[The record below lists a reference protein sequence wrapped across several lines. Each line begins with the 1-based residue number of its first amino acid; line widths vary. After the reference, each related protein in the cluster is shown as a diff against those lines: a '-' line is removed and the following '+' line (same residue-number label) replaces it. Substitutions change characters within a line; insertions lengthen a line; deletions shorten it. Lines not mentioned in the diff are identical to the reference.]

1 MPFELFLA
9 IRYLRSRR
17 KRRLARVTVLVAIL
31 GISIGVAALIVA
43 LALAN
48 GFRDEMREKILRGTA
63 HVSVMRADVQPMPDY
78 REISARIEKL
88 AGVTA
93 ASGTTYDGAVVIGPK
108 GSAYAV
114 LRGIDKESPGAI
126 AEVRNSVT
134 QGSVERMFEAETGA
148 RIRPRVILGEELA
161 KRSGL
166 KVGDIADVILAEA
179 SLASSGPTR
188 RLISVAGIFN
198 TGLFEYDSTWIY
210 LSLDNVSVTDRAK
223 PAASVISVQLADIY
237 EAKRAATAIRATLG
251 NSYTTI
257 DWQDANRP
265 LFAALALERRLG
277 LFIIALIIFI
287 AALNITTTLILVVM
301 ERRRDI
307 GILSAMGATSKSIMG
322 IFMIEGALIG
332 TLGALGG
339 VMLGSLACLVGNR
352 YRLVSLP
359 ADVYSISNVPF
370 NSQIRD
376 VLLAALVAFLLS
388 FIATIYPA
396 RTASRVRPVEM
407 LRDTQ

>member
-31 GISIGVAALIVA
+31 GICIGVAALIVA

-257 DWQDANRP
+257 DWQDANRQ

-277 LFIIALIIFI
+277 LFITRALW
-287 AALNITTTLILVVM
+287 
-301 ERRRDI
+301 
-307 GILSAMGATSKSIMG
+307 G
-322 IFMIEGALIG
+322 
-332 TLGALGG
+332 
-339 VMLGSLACLVGNR
+339 
-352 YRLVSLP
+352 
-359 ADVYSISNVPF
+359 YS
-370 NSQIRD
+370 
-376 VLLAALVAFLLS
+376 
-388 FIATIYPA
+388 
-396 RTASRVRPVEM
+396 
-407 LRDTQ
+407 